1 MNLAH
6 PIIVTYLGIVRKP
19 LAVLLASLMAVSSGA
34 ASPLPDLGESS
45 RQYLTEKQEKEI
57 ARAIMRDIY
66 ANPQF
71 LADPEVEAYLNE
83 LGARL
88 AAESSASGRTFTFFG
103 VRDSSIN
110 AFALPGGFIGVHTG
124 LILAANSESELAG
137 VLAHEVAHVSQ
148 EHLSR
153 MIAQQDQSYLPTLA
167 ALAVAVL
174 AARSNA
180 SVGSAAIAATQALSI
195 QNQLDFTRENESEAD
210 RVGFEILNQAGFD
223 PRGMPGFF
231 STLQR
236 KNRLFDNNAPAYLR
250 THPLNTQRI
259 ADMEDRVQRLPF
271 KQVGDSRD
279 FHFVRARLVAME
291 GTADEAVRRF
301 QDQIREKKTR
311 SLEASQYGLA
321 LAYARQNKFVE
332 AEKELM
338 AAFKSGESP
347 LLINLRAELKTRQGN
362 PKQAMELYRA
372 GIARY
377 PQYKPLIYGY
387 ALALI
392 LSGQN
397 QAAQDM
403 ISSKIGLWPDDASL
417 WKLQARAQAAL
428 GHKLASHYAEAQA
441 MAVRGNL
448 PAALEQINL
457 GLKAGDGNFYELS
470 AAESRRREW
479 EKLLNEESGKAIK
492 K

>member
-1 MNLAH
+1 MKH
-6 PIIVTYLGIVRKP
+6 PGCTVRKSIP
-19 LAVLLASLMAVSSGA
+19 LLLAALMVVPQGI

-45 RQYLTEKQEKEI
+45 RQYLTDKQEKEI

-66 ANPQF
+66 INPQF
-71 LADPEVEAYLNE
+71 LADPEIETYLNE
-83 LGARL
+83 LGSRL
-88 AAESSASGRTFTFFG
+88 AIESAASGRAFTFFA

-110 AFALPGGFIGVHTG
+110 AFALPGAYIGVHTG

-180 SVGSAAIAATQALSI
+180 NIGSAAIAATQALSI

-210 RVGFEILNQAGFD
+210 RVGFDILNQSGLD
-223 PRGMPGFF
+223 PRGMASFF
-231 STLQR
+231 GTLQR
-236 KNRLFDNNAPAYLR
+236 NNRLFDNNAPVYLR
-250 THPLNTQRI
+250 THPINTQRI

-271 KQVGDSRD
+271 KQVSDSRE

-301 QDQIREKKTR
+301 QDQIKEKKTR
-311 SLEASQYGLA
+311 LIAASQYGLA
-321 LAYARQNKFVE
+321 LAYARQNKFVD
-332 AEKELM
+332 AERELTL
-338 AAFKSGESP
+338 ALKSGESP
-347 LLINLRAELKTRQGN
+347 MLLNLRAELKTRQGN
-362 PKQAMELYRA
+362 PKLAMELYRA

-387 ALALI
+387 TLALV
-392 LSGQN
+392 LAGQG
-397 QAAQDM
+397 QAA
-403 ISSKIGLWPDDASL
+403 IELAAEKIAVWPDDAQL
-417 WKLQARAQAAL
+417 WKLQARAHAAL
-428 GHKLASHYAEAQA
+428 GHKLASHHAEAEA
-441 MAVRGNL
+441 MAARGNL
-448 PAALEQINL
+448 VPALEQINL

-470 AAESRRREW
+470 VAESRRREW
-479 EKLLNEESGKAIK
+479 QKTLNEETDKPIK